1 MALERMSQALARIE
15 AIKGQIR
22 AIVGQAAASGTGA
35 PGVAATAST
44 EGASV
49 GGAAGTFA
57 GALAAAS
64 APGRLSQAPEPIRS
78 MLRGASQRHGVPFP
92 MLESVARRESAFNP
106 QAVSPKG
113 AQGLMQIMPG
123 TQPVVGVTDP
133 FDPGQSVE
141 GGARYLRMM
150 LDRFGG
156 DPRRALAAYNAG
168 PGAVERHNGVPPFAE
183 TRDYVTRILGDM
195 SLYGEGEE
203 E

>member
-22 AIVGQAAASGTGA
+22 AIVGQAAASG
-35 PGVAATAST
+35 VAATAST
-44 EGASV
+44 EGASQ
-49 GGAAGTFA
+49 AATPGTFA
-57 GALAAAS
+57 GALNAAS

-78 MLRGASQRHGVPFP
+78 MLQGASQRYGVPFP
-92 MLESVARRESAFNP
+92 MLESVARRESGFNP
-106 QAVSPKG
+106 QAVSPRG

-203 E
+203 D